1 MNQLKM
7 KLKTK
12 LMVGFA
18 IPIAALIIIAAVVY
32 SSLNKMVESNGW
44 VNHTHEVIESGEAI
58 MASMIDMET
67 GMRGFLVA
75 GKDQFLEPYE
85 AGQEIFDRTITEL
98 KKTVDD
104 NPAQVSR
111 LEKIESLEKEWQRD
125 AAEPQIEARRAVT
138 SGAATMDDVVAI
150 IQQGRGKASMD
161 AIRAKMAEFIGEEK
175 KLIVVRNAEAEDI
188 ADLTTRVTIIGSLLS
203 ILFVGIVSFFLTRGV
218 QKQIGGEPEVI
229 AEISERIAEGDL
241 TMEMVKTGYETG
253 IYAAMIKMVGNLRNT
268 VEQVANS
275 SELIG
280 TAASEISDGS
290 ANLSQRTEE
299 QASSLEETAASM
311 EEMTGTVKQ
320 NADSSRHANQ
330 LANDARSEAEQGGQ
344 VVTKAIDAMEAITES
359 STKIADIITTIDGI
373 AFQTNLLALN
383 AAVEA
388 ARAGEQG
395 RGFAV
400 VATEVR
406 TLAQRSADA
415 AKEIKDLIGDSVEK
429 VKNGTELVNQSGQT
443 LTSIID
449 GIKKVADIVAEIDGA
464 SQEQSAGID
473 QVNKAVTNMDEMT
486 QQNAA
491 LVEEAAASSQ
501 SMRDQAGAMMELMR
515 FFNIGKSTGSISA
528 KSNMGQTSAAQSSSA
543 RVAGNQPALANQ
555 SSTRQQSV
563 QNEKTA
569 TRLKKIENNDS
580 EWTDF

>member
-1 MNQLKM
+1 
-7 KLKTK
+7 
-12 LMVGFA
+12 MVGFA